1 MNFKHNIF
9 HVKNFLPFQF
19 KICIKKSLL
28 IKSAN
33 VQEFTFILK
42 KIGIVVKIDENA
54 LKKADKLEKWL
65 KSKGVDIT
73 RKESLPP
80 GRKHSEKSVSFAPPD
95 LSCIFVLG
103 GDGTFLSAVRWI
115 GNQDIP
121 IIGVKFGEVAVMLT
135 MYYLNLARELMVS

>member
-1 MNFKHNIF
+1 M
-9 HVKNFLPFQF
+9 
-19 KICIKKSLL
+19 
-28 IKSAN
+28 
-33 VQEFTFILK
+33 K